1 MRRMRGKVKHASI
14 SCYGGK
20 GKMTKWDIKVRRTE
34 VILLNDEVIS
44 REDLR
49 KLRDD
54 INEVLAEAVHP
65 RTIFDD
71 DGDEWT
77 RDDSCETEVAM
88 YVCNGEYRSRDEI
101 ERGYGIASER
111 Y

>member
-1 MRRMRGKVKHASI
+1 
-14 SCYGGK
+14 
-20 GKMTKWDIKVRRTE
+20 MTKWDVKVRRTE

-54 INEVLAEAVHP
+54 INEVLAAEAVHP
-65 RTIFDD
+65 RTIFDAY
-71 DGDEWT
+71 GDEWT
-77 RDDSCETEVAM
+77 RDDSGDTDVAM
-88 YVCNGEYRSRDEI
+88 YVCDGEYCSRDEI
-101 ERGYGIASER
+101 ERVYGIANER